1 MIIVVILALVLAIV
15 ILIVLNVNIQKK
27 LDAFKNINQKINN
40 LTVLQDFMSIAGE
53 EETVDQKLRKIN
65 EIIIEKYD
73 IKYSTIV
80 VFNGAEYVVKA
91 SNVDSRHHE
100 TLSNL
105 HTEEIFQDSV
115 DRKSVV

>member
-1 MIIVVILALVLAIV
+1 MALVLAIV

-80 VFNGAEYVVKA
+80 VFNRGGVCYQG
-91 SNVDSRHHE
+91 
-100 TLSNL
+100 
-105 HTEEIFQDSV
+105 F
-115 DRKSVV
+115 

>member
-1 MIIVVILALVLAIV
+1 MNILIIVVILALVLAIV

-53 EETVDQKLRKIN
+53 EETVDQKLKKIN

-80 VFNGAEYVVKA
+80 VFNRGGICSKG
-91 SNVDSRHHE
+91 
-100 TLSNL
+100 
-105 HTEEIFQDSV
+105 F
-115 DRKSVV
+115 